1 MASARAIAKRLQG
14 TSKGRAIDDMD
25 IYAAA
30 KSLQGGDGGRHISD
44 EDIEA
49 VRAILS
55 TIQGDTG
62 GRTVSD
68 ADVAAMSKRGGGK
81 IRRMSYGRGGKVSAK
96 T

>member
-1 MASARAIAKRLQG
+1 MVVDPLVK
-14 TSKGRAIDDMD
+14 
-25 IYAAA
+25 
-30 KSLQGGDGGRHISD
+30 
-44 EDIEA
+44 DIEA

-96 T
+96 TYSKGASPRKPRI